1 MAIRVLIVDDSPTM
15 RALLRLMLERE
26 SDLEIVGAAANAV
39 EARGMIRELNPDVVT
54 LDIEMPGMN
63 GLEFLEKIMRLRP
76 MPVIIVSSLT
86 REGTSTTVRAL
97 ELGAVNCYAKP
108 SGVAGDLVSA
118 DQGRLANLIR
128 EAAQV
133 KVRGLDSVAG
143 SAPAPAAGQTALV
156 QASMALSSARTSGS
170 DAIIAIGASTGGVEA
185 LGNLLRRFP
194 VDCPP
199 TVIVQHI
206 NGQFAPAMAARL
218 DSLCAP
224 KVVLADSDIPI
235 QRGHVYIAPGNDRH
249 LTVRG
254 TPGRLYCRL
263 RPGDLISGHRPSID
277 AMFLSAAEA
286 MQGKAVGI
294 LLTGMGQDGAKGLLA
309 MRQKGCRTIAQDQA
323 SCVVYGMPR
332 AAVEIGAADYVVSL
346 SHIAD
351 KALELVAA

>member
-1 MAIRVLIVDDSPTM
+1 MAIKVLIVDDSPTM

-26 SDLEIVGAAANAV
+26 HDLEIVGAAANAV

-86 REGTSTTVRAL
+86 REGTTTTVRAL

-128 EAAQV
+128 EAAHV
-133 KVRGLDSVAG
+133 SVRGGSV
-143 SAPAPAAGQTALV
+143 SAPSGQTAHV
-156 QASMALSSARTSGS
+156 QASVALSSARVTGG

-185 LGNLLRRFP
+185 LSNLLRRFP
-194 VDCPP
+194 EDCPP

-224 KVVLADSDIPI
+224 KVVLAESDIQI
-235 QRGHVYIAPGNDRH
+235 KRGHVYVAPGNDRH
-249 LTVRG
+249 FSVRG
-254 TPGRLYCRL
+254 GPGRLYCKM
-263 RPGDLISGHRPSID
+263 RPGDLVAGHRPSID
-277 AMFLSAAEA
+277 ALFQSVAET
-286 MQGKAVGI
+286 MKGQAVGI
-294 LLTGMGQDGAKGLLA
+294 LLTGMGQDGAQGLLS
-309 MRQKGCRTIAQDQA
+309 MRRSGCRTIAQDQA
-323 SCVVYGMPR
+323 TCVVYGMPR
-332 AAVEIGAADYVVSL
+332 AAVELGAADYVVGL
-346 SHIAD
+346 PNIAD
-351 KALELVAA
+351 KALELLAA

>member
-1 MAIRVLIVDDSPTM
+1 MAIKVLIVDDSPTM

-26 SDLEIVGAAANAV
+26 HDLEIVGAAANAQ

-63 GLEFLEKIMRLRP
+63 GLEFLDKIMRLRP

-118 DQGRLANLIR
+118 DEGRLANMIR

-133 KVRGLDSVAG
+133 KVRGNASVAAP
-143 SAPAPAAGQTALV
+143 SAAPSAGQTAHV
-156 QASMALSSARTSGS
+156 QASMALSSARISGG

-185 LGNLLRRFP
+185 LSNLLRRFP
-194 VDCPP
+194 ADCPP

-224 KVVLADSDIPI
+224 KVVLADSDIQI
-235 QRGHVYIAPGNDRH
+235 KRGHVYVAPGNDKH
-249 LTVRG
+249 FTVRG
-254 TPGRLYCRL
+254 GPGRLYCKM

-277 AMFLSAAEA
+277 ALFHSVAETMA
-286 MQGKAVGI
+286 GQAVGI
-294 LLTGMGQDGAKGLLA
+294 LLTGMGQDGAQGLLA
-309 MRQKGCRTIAQDQA
+309 MRRVGCRTIAQDQA
-323 SCVVYGMPR
+323 TCVVYGMPR
-332 AAVEIGAADYVVSL
+332 AAVELGAADYVVGL
-346 SHIAD
+346 PNIAD
-351 KALELVAA
+351 KALELLAA

>member
-1 MAIRVLIVDDSPTM
+1 MAIKVLIVDDSPTM

-26 SDLEIVGAAANAV
+26 SDLEIVGAAANAQ

-108 SGVAGDLVSA
+108 SGIAGDLVSA

-128 EAAQV
+128 EAAHV
-133 KVRGLDSVAG
+133 TVRGNASVA
-143 SAPAPAAGQTALV
+143 APAPSGQTAHV

-185 LGNLLRRFP
+185 LSNLLRRFP
-194 VDCPP
+194 EDCPP
-199 TVIVQHI
+199 TIIVQHI

-224 KVVLADSDIPI
+224 KVILADADLPI
-235 QRGHVYIAPGNDRH
+235 RRGHVYVAPGNDRH

-254 TPGRLYCRL
+254 TPGRMHCGL
-263 RPGDLISGHRPSID
+263 RPGDLVSGHRPSID
-277 AMFLSAAEA
+277 AMFHSVAQNAG
-286 MQGKAVGI
+286 GKAVGI
-294 LLTGMGQDGAKGLLA
+294 LLTGMGQDGAQGLLA
-309 MRQKGCRTIAQDQA
+309 MRNAGCRTIAQDKA

-332 AAVEIGAADYVVSL
+332 AAVELGAADYVVDL
-346 SHIAD
+346 SNIAD
-351 KALELVAA
+351 KALELLAA

>member
-1 MAIRVLIVDDSPTM
+1 MAIKVLIVDDSPTM

-26 SDLEIVGAAANAV
+26 SDLEIVGAAANAQ

-118 DQGRLANLIR
+118 DEGRLANLIR
-128 EAAQV
+128 EAAHV
-133 KVRGLDSVAG
+133 KVRGNASVAA
-143 SAPAPAAGQTALV
+143 APSMGQAAHV
-156 QASMALSSARTSGS
+156 QASMVLGSARSSGS

-185 LGNLLRRFP
+185 LSNLLRRFP
-194 VDCPP
+194 EDCPP
-199 TVIVQHI
+199 TIIVQHI
-206 NGQFAPAMAARL
+206 NGQFAPAMASRL

-224 KVVLADSDIPI
+224 RVVLADADLPI
-235 QRGHVYIAPGNDRH
+235 RRGHIYVAPGNDRH
-249 LTVRG
+249 LSVRG
-254 TPGRLYCRL
+254 TPGRLHCCL

-277 AMFLSAAEA
+277 AMFHSVAQS
-286 MQGKAVGI
+286 MGGKAVGI
-294 LLTGMGQDGAKGLLA
+294 LLTGMGQDGAQGLLA
-309 MRQKGCRTIAQDQA
+309 MRQAGCRTIAQDKA

-332 AAVEIGAADYVVSL
+332 AAVELGAADYVVNL
-346 SHIAD
+346 SNIAD

>member
-1 MAIRVLIVDDSPTM
+1 MGIRVLIVDDSPTM

-26 SDLEIVGAAANAV
+26 SDIEIVGAAANAV
-39 EARGMIRELNPDVVT
+39 EARGLIRELNPDVVT

-63 GLEFLEKIMRLRP
+63 GLEFLDKIMRLRP

-108 SGVAGDLVSA
+108 TGVATDLVTA
-118 DQGRLANLIR
+118 DGGRLANLIR

-133 KVRGLDSVAG
+133 KVRGNVSVSA
-143 SAPAPAAGQTALV
+143 APASGQTAHV
-156 QASMALSSARTSGS
+156 QASIALSSARTSGS
-170 DAIIAIGASTGGVEA
+170 NAIIAIGASTGGVEA

-194 VDCPP
+194 EDCPP

-206 NGQFAPAMAARL
+206 NGQFAAAMAARL
-218 DSLCAP
+218 DSICAP
-224 KVVLADSDIPI
+224 TVVLAESDIAVK
-235 QRGHVYIAPGNDRH
+235 RGHIYIAPGNDRH

-254 TPGRLYCRL
+254 EPGRLFCRM
-263 RPGDLISGHRPSID
+263 RPGDPVSGHRPSID
-277 AMFLSAAEA
+277 AMFHSVAEA
-286 MQGKAVGI
+286 MQGQAVGI

-309 MRQKGCRTIAQDQA
+309 MRQSRCRTIAQDQA

-332 AAVEIGAADYVVSL
+332 AAVELGAADYVMNL

-351 KALELVAA
+351 KALELLVA

>member
-1 MAIRVLIVDDSPTM
+1 MAIKVLIVDDSPTM

-26 SDLEIVGAAANAV
+26 HDLEIVGAAANAV
-39 EARGMIRELNPDVVT
+39 EARGLIRELNPDVVT

-133 KVRGLDSVAG
+133 TVRGNASVA
-143 SAPAPAAGQTALV
+143 APSNGQTAHV
-156 QASMALSSARTSGS
+156 QASMAISSARVSGG

-185 LGNLLRRFP
+185 LSNLLRRFP
-194 VDCPP
+194 EDCPP

-206 NGQFAPAMAARL
+206 NGQFASAMAARL

-224 KVVLADSDIPI
+224 KVVLAESDIAI
-235 QRGHVYIAPGNDRH
+235 KRGHVYIAPGNDKH
-249 LTVRG
+249 FTVRG
-254 TPGRLYCRL
+254 APGRLYCKM
-263 RPGDLISGHRPSID
+263 RPGDPISGHRPSID
-277 AMFLSAAEA
+277 ALLHSVAEA
-286 MQGKAVGI
+286 VRGQAVGI
-294 LLTGMGQDGAKGLLA
+294 LLTGMGQDGAQGLLA
-309 MRQKGCRTIAQDQA
+309 MRRSGCRTIAQDQA
-323 SCVVYGMPR
+323 TCVVYGMPR
-332 AAVEIGAADYVVSL
+332 AAVELGAADYVVGL
-346 SHIAD
+346 PNIAD
-351 KALELVAA
+351 KALELLAA

>member
-1 MAIRVLIVDDSPTM
+1 MGIRVLIVDDSPTM

-26 SDLEIVGAAANAV
+26 SDLEIVGAAANAQ
-39 EARGMIRELNPDVVT
+39 EARGMIREYNPDVVT

-76 MPVIIVSSLT
+76 TPVIIVSSLT

-118 DQGRLANLIR
+118 DGGRLANLIR
-128 EAAQV
+128 EASQV
-133 KVRGLDSVAG
+133 SVRGNAYIA
-143 SAPAPAAGQTALV
+143 APPASGQTAHV

-170 DAIIAIGASTGGVEA
+170 NAIIAIGASTGGVEA

-194 VDCPP
+194 EDCPP
-199 TVIVQHI
+199 TIIVQHI

-224 KVVLADSDIPI
+224 TVTLADADLPI
-235 QRGHVYIAPGNDRH
+235 RRGHIYIAPGNDRH

-254 TPGRLYCRL
+254 TPGRLHCRM
-263 RPGDLISGHRPSID
+263 RPGDLVSGHRPSID
-277 AMFLSAAEA
+277 AMFHSVAEA
-286 MQGKAVGI
+286 VQGQAVGI
-294 LLTGMGQDGAKGLLA
+294 LLTGMGQDGAQGMLA
-309 MRQKGCRTIAQDQA
+309 MRQAGCRTIAQDKE

-332 AAVEIGAADYVVSL
+332 AAVELGAADYVVNL

-351 KALELVAA
+351 KALELLAA

>member
-1 MAIRVLIVDDSPTM
+1 MAIKVLIVDDSPTM

-26 SDLEIVGAAANAV
+26 TDLEIVGAAASAM

-63 GLEFLEKIMRLRP
+63 GLEFLDKIMRLRP
-76 MPVIIVSSLT
+76 MPVVIVSSLT

-118 DQGRLANLIR
+118 DQGRLAGMIR

-133 KVRGLDSVAG
+133 KVRGGSVNA
-143 SAPAPAAGQTALV
+143 APSAGQTAQV
-156 QASMALSSARTSGS
+156 QASMALSSARISGN

-185 LGNLLRRFP
+185 LSNLLRRFP
-194 VDCPP
+194 ADCPP
-199 TVIVQHI
+199 TIIVQHI
-206 NGQFAPAMAARL
+206 NGQFAPAMASRL

-224 KVVLADSDIPI
+224 KVVLADADLPI
-235 QRGHVYIAPGNDRH
+235 RRGHVYIAPGNDRH

-254 TPGRLYCRL
+254 TPGRLHCGL
-263 RPGDLISGHRPSID
+263 RPGDLVSGHRPSID
-277 AMFLSAAEA
+277 AMFASVAQN
-286 MQGKAVGI
+286 MGGKAVGI
-294 LLTGMGQDGAKGLLA
+294 LMTGMGQDGAQGLLA
-309 MRQKGCRTIAQDQA
+309 MRKAGCRTIAQDQA

-332 AAVEIGAADYVVSL
+332 AAVELGAADYVVSL
-346 SHIAD
+346 SDIAE
-351 KALELVAA
+351 KALELLAA

>member
-97 ELGAVNCYAKP
+97 ELGAINCYAKP
-108 SGVAGDLVSA
+108 TGVATDLVTA
-118 DQGRLANLIR
+118 DGGRLANLIR

-133 KVRGLDSVAG
+133 KVSGHASVATAA
-143 SAPAPAAGQTALV
+143 APAKSQTAHV
-156 QASMALSSARTSGS
+156 QASMVLTSARSSGG

-185 LGNLLRRFP
+185 LSNLLRRFP
-194 VDCPP
+194 EDCPP

-224 KVVLADSDIPI
+224 KVVLADSDIAI
-235 QRGHVYIAPGNDRH
+235 KRGHIYIAPGNDRH
-249 LTVRG
+249 FTVRG
-254 TPGRLYCRL
+254 APGRLYCKM
-263 RPGDLISGHRPSID
+263 RPGDLVSGHRPSID

-286 MQGKAVGI
+286 MQGQAVGI

-309 MRQKGCRTIAQDQA
+309 MRNSGCRTIAQDQA

-332 AAVEIGAADYVVSL
+332 AAVELGAADYVVNL
-346 SHIAD
+346 SKIAD

>member
-26 SDLEIVGAAANAV
+26 HDLEIVGAAANAQ

-63 GLEFLEKIMRLRP
+63 GLDFLDKIMRLRP

-86 REGTSTTVRAL
+86 REGTTTTVRAL

-108 SGVAGDLVSA
+108 GGVAGDIVTA

-128 EAAQV
+128 EAAHV
-133 KVRGLDSVAG
+133 TVRGGSVAA
-143 SAPAPAAGQTALV
+143 APSPSQTAHV
-156 QASMALSSARTSGS
+156 QASVALSSARYSGG

-185 LGNLLRRFP
+185 LSNLLRRFP
-194 VDCPP
+194 EDCPP

-206 NGQFAPAMAARL
+206 NGQFAPAMASRL

-224 KVVLADSDIPI
+224 KVVLAESDIPVK
-235 QRGHVYIAPGNDRH
+235 RGHIYVAPGNDRH
-249 LTVRG
+249 FTVRG
-254 TPGRLYCRL
+254 GPGRLFCKM
-263 RPGDLISGHRPSID
+263 RPGDLVSGHRPSID
-277 AMFLSAAEA
+277 ALFQSVAET
-286 MQGKAVGI
+286 MGGQAVGI
-294 LLTGMGQDGAKGLLA
+294 LLTGMGQDGAQGLLS
-309 MRQKGCRTIAQDQA
+309 MRRSGCRTIAQDQA

-332 AAVEIGAADYVVSL
+332 AAVELGAADYVVGL
-346 SHIAD
+346 SNIAD
-351 KALELVAA
+351 KALELLAA

>member
-1 MAIRVLIVDDSPTM
+1 MAIKVLIVDDSPTM

-26 SDLEIVGAAANAV
+26 SDLEIVGAAANAM
-39 EARGMIRELNPDVVT
+39 EARGLIRELNPDVVT

-76 MPVIIVSSLT
+76 MPVVIVSSLT

-118 DQGRLANLIR
+118 DEGRLANMIR

-133 KVRGLDSVAG
+133 KVRGGSV
-143 SAPAPAAGQTALV
+143 APAPSAGQTAHV
-156 QASMALSSARTSGS
+156 QANMALSSARISGS

-185 LGNLLRRFP
+185 LSNLLRRFP
-194 VDCPP
+194 EDCPP
-199 TVIVQHI
+199 TIIVQHI
-206 NGQFAPAMAARL
+206 NGQFAPAMASRL

-224 KVVLADSDIPI
+224 KVMLADADLPI
-235 QRGHVYIAPGNDRH
+235 KRGHIYVAPGNDRH

-254 TPGRLYCRL
+254 TPGRLHCCL
-263 RPGDLISGHRPSID
+263 RPGDLVSGHRPSID
-277 AMFLSAAEA
+277 AMFHSVAQA
-286 MQGKAVGI
+286 MAGKAVGI
-294 LLTGMGQDGAKGLLA
+294 LLTGMGQDGAQGLLA
-309 MRQKGCRTIAQDQA
+309 MRKAGCRTIAQDQA

-332 AAVEIGAADYVVSL
+332 AAVELGAADFVVNL
-346 SHIAD
+346 SNIAD
-351 KALELVAA
+351 KALELLAA